1 MLHTKNEEE
10 QMIQAKVFLLCQE
23 GEDSFFRQHH
33 FAPVWMDKNA
43 KIWSL
48 DFEENFEIHETYI
61 LLQNQILKFFMWTEN
76 YVSIKVRQ
84 NLEKQRKILP

>member
-61 LLQNQILKFFMWTEN
+61 LLQNQILKFLCE
-76 YVSIKVRQ
+76 
-84 NLEKQRKILP
+84 QRIESQ